1 MNNYLIITQK
11 NCINCSRAK
20 ILLQDIK
27 YIEIDKSFVS
37 SAILELGNGNYPIVF
52 NYIGDYDDLEKK
64 ILHT

>member
-1 MNNYLIITQK
+1 MYLIITK
-11 NCINCSRAK
+11 NNCINCSRAK

-52 NYIGDYDDLEKK
+52 NLIGDYDALEKY
-64 ILHT
+64 ILHRN

>member
-1 MNNYLIITQK
+1 MYLIITQK

-52 NYIGDYDDLEKK
+52 NLIGDYDDLEKK